1 MSKKQYELDAGR
13 YILMDEELQIHFD
26 EEFHFPSLPSLDE
39 CKDSSDFELRL
50 DSSGQVS
57 ELYSLKQGLKHGFAR
72 HYHENGSI
80 KWEACYKES
89 LLHGPSKYFSD
100 KGTLLS
106 ITWFYEGK
114 EEGVS
119 YQYTIHGSPFSK
131 LCFRK
136 GRLHK
141 RQEYY
146 YEDGSLKSIL
156 HYEDGALH
164 GDVELF
170 FEDGKPKRL
179 CHFVHGKRQGTDT
192 IHSREG
198 IILDEGNYENGL
210 PIGLHQRRYPSGKLR
225 EEILYYSPTKFERK
239 EWNEKGELKGGEG
252 HGSSL

>member
-1 MSKKQYELDAGR
+1 MSKKQYELDEGK
-13 YILMDEELQIHFD
+13 YILIDEELQIHLE
-26 EEFHFPSLPSLDE
+26 EEFHFPPLPSLDA
-39 CKDSSDFELRL
+39 CKDSAGFEMHWGGEGELI
-50 DSSGQVS
+50 
-57 ELYSLKQGLKHGFAR
+57 ELYSLQRGLKHGLAR
-72 HYHENGSI
+72 HYHKNGSI
-80 KWEACYKES
+80 KWEACYKEG

-136 GRLHK
+136 GLLHK

-156 HYEDGALH
+156 NYEEGALH

-170 FEDGKPKRL
+170 FEEGRLKRL
-179 CHFVHGKRQGTDT
+179 CHFVHGKKQGVDT
-192 IHSREG
+192 IYSSEG
-198 IILDEGNYENGL
+198 LILDEGTYENGL
-210 PIGLHQRRYPSGKLR
+210 PVGLHQRRYPNGKLR
-225 EEILYYSPTKFERK
+225 EEVLYYTPLKFEKK